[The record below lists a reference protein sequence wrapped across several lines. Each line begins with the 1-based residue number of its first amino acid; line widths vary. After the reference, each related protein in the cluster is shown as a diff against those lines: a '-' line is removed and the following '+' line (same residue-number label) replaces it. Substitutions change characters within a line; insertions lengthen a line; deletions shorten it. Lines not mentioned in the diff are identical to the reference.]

1 MKYTPRLGVENIHT
15 NVVESVKDL
24 DLSSNISILDVYQYK
39 RDIVAAIL
47 AKMIGKYVLYLFTT
61 KIFSPTT
68 NLGLNKKV
76 NIIFLTT

>member
-61 KIFSPTT
+61 KISYPP
-68 NLGLNKKV
+68 KK
-76 NIIFLTT
+76 

>member
-1 MKYTPRLGVENIHT
+1 MKYTLRLGVENIHT

-47 AKMIGKYVLYLFTT
+47 AKMLGKYVLFIY
-61 KIFSPTT
+61 
-68 NLGLNKKV
+68 NK
-76 NIIFLTT
+76 NILQLQIKN

>member
-1 MKYTPRLGVENIHT
+1 MKYTPRLGVENTHT

-47 AKMIGKYVLYLFTT
+47 AKMLGKYVLYLFTT
-61 KIFSPTT
+61 KTSYNYKLRIKQ
-68 NLGLNKKV
+68 KK
-76 NIIFLTT
+76 F